1 MLFCIFQ
8 MFEFIFFLSQ
18 IKIMKNVPRNLKYIS
33 NLVSMILVLMIKF
46 SIVTAMY
53 CHLYIVKQL
62 KRMIYLWSV
71 VLHAFNVIR
80 SNAFDKLL
88 HPWELVL
95 TFLEKEYPQTYP
107 LLFHFISDKEHYR
120 EHEPAFDIRN
130 AGICPSRTISYKPFA
145 VSIWNISFLKHRR
158 KSCR

>member
-1 MLFCIFQ
+1 MYISD
-8 MFEFIFFLSQ
+8 IRIYFFLSQ

-62 KRMIYLWSV
+62 KRMIYLWPV

>member
-1 MLFCIFQ
+1 MYISD
-8 MFEFIFFLSQ
+8 IRIYFFLSQ

>member
-1 MLFCIFQ
+1 MYISDVR
-8 MFEFIFFLSQ
+8 IYFFLSQ

>member
-1 MLFCIFQ
+1 MYISDVR
-8 MFEFIFFLSQ
+8 IYFFLSQ

-62 KRMIYLWSV
+62 KRMIYLWPV

>member
-1 MLFCIFQ
+1 

>member
-1 MLFCIFQ
+1 

-62 KRMIYLWSV
+62 KRMIYL
-71 VLHAFNVIR
+71 
-80 SNAFDKLL
+80 
-88 HPWELVL
+88 
-95 TFLEKEYPQTYP
+95 
-107 LLFHFISDKEHYR
+107 
-120 EHEPAFDIRN
+120 
-130 AGICPSRTISYKPFA
+130 
-145 VSIWNISFLKHRR
+145 
-158 KSCR
+158 

>member
-1 MLFCIFQ
+1 MYISDVR
-8 MFEFIFFLSQ
+8 IYFFLSQ

-107 LLFHFISDKEHYR
+107 LLFHFISNKEHYR

-158 KSCR
+158 KSGR